1 LRTLKVDKGKL
12 GRHAVVDLLRGAQ
25 QRKHNLVGV
34 GLEQR
39 LQRIA
44 VAAAHVQQA
53 HAVLRRAFV
62 RRRHQRHAGAVVAH
76 GLERVFALL

>member
-1 LRTLKVDKGKL
+1 LRALKVDKGKL
-12 GRHAVVDLLRGAQ
+12 GRDAVVDLLGGAQ
-25 QRKHNLVGV
+25 QRKDDLVGV

-53 HAVLRRAFV
+53 DAVLRRAFV
-62 RRRHQRHAGAVVAH
+62 RRRHQRHAGDVAAH
-76 GLERVFALL
+76 RLERVFALL